1 MTLPAANQPT
11 FRQPFVGDPDLY
23 AHTGFLLAEDDAL
36 HRYLEN
42 IKVPTKPNG
51 DGATDVKVW
60 FRFPEGERQITYP
73 FITINMIDVAPAY
86 ELWTSEYVVNPV
98 GLYRPSV
105 APTLPEPNTDMG
117 YAIRPYLP
125 FNISYQITV
134 HTRSNLHDRYLASLF
149 FTDIFPPRP
158 FWLGVEADNT
168 WRRCELLDFAQQ
180 DIPETT
186 ESGTKRIF
194 RKIYTISMLAE
205 VPQDRM
211 PQVWKVLRV
220 FVPIVERQYV
230 DDYLVNVLALNV
242 SPDETVSDEVRTN
255 NGELTY
261 YVNDYAEVD
270 AGTANAVGTAP
281 DAM

>member
-1 MTLPAANQPT
+1 MTLPAGDQAT
-11 FRQPFVGDPDLY
+11 FRQPFVGDPDLLFN
-23 AHTGFLLAEDDAL
+23 TGFLLAEDDAL
-36 HRYLEN
+36 KRYLSN
-42 IKVPTKPNG
+42 IRVPKKPDG
-51 DGATDVKVW
+51 DEGMPVKVW
-60 FRFPEGERQITYP
+60 FRFPEGERQISYP

-86 ELWTSEYVVNPV
+86 ELWTSEYVMRTE

-105 APTLPEPNTDMG
+105 SPAIPEPNTNMG
-117 YAIRPYLP
+117 YSIRPYLA
-125 FNISYQITV
+125 FNISYQIAV
-134 HTRSNLHDRYLASLF
+134 HTRSNMHDRYLASLF

-186 ESGTKRIF
+186 ESGIKRIF

-205 VPQDRM
+205 VPQDRL

-220 FVPIVERQYV
+220 FVPIVERAYA
-230 DDYLVNVLALNV
+230 DDYVENILKPHV
-242 SPDETVSDEVRTN
+242 SPDLTVYDDVRAA
-255 NGELTY
+255 NGELSY
-261 YVNDYAEVD
+261 YVNDYATVN
-270 AGTANAVGTAP
+270 ATTATAVGTAS